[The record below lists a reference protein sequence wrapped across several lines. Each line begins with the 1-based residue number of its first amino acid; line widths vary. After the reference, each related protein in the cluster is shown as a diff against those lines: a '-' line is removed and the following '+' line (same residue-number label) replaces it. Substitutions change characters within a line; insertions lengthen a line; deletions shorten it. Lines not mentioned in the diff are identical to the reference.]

1 MHLHTG
7 CSHWVRCAPWSE
19 RRFGSTHCAS
29 QGFDAPGLRGGGR
42 CRWRGGAGRRLHSP
56 IRTPSHAHRL
66 PFPPWRTLHAPSG
79 GSSTMLAARSPPPSP
94 SQRHPTGAFVLMQPP
109 PRVPPPPPRMIAVS
123 PPPLLEFPPPAPPSI
138 YLCAIYIPVFPL
150 RYQRDLSRLSA
161 LLADYTGTVQKSKK
175 ALEKHSL
182 QLARSS

>member
-161 LLADYTGTVQKSKK
+161 LLG
-175 ALEKHSL
+175 
-182 QLARSS
+182 

>member
-123 PPPLLEFPPPAPPSI
+123 RPPSTPHRPLRQHARAPSICPSCASVRSLADFLGRSPPLYPLTCAQVRSNGTI
-138 YLCAIYIPVFPL
+138 YLKL
-150 RYQRDLSRLSA
+150 N
-161 LLADYTGTVQKSKK
+161 
-175 ALEKHSL
+175 
-182 QLARSS
+182 